1 MNTQKKKILMIDDDH
16 VIRKLYTDF
25 FAAKQGYEL
34 TTAMDPVD
42 GLKKA
47 NEWKPDLIVLD
58 LILPKNLS
66 VSVEEE
72 EKNKHYGF
80 DTLQKL
86 KTDEKTRHIPVI
98 IFTNLMG
105 NDDRQKAMAL
115 GAAEFVSKTTSLP
128 AELLQRIAAV
138 LNQTNK

>member
-1 MNTQKKKILMIDDDH
+1 MNIQKKKVLMIDDDH

-25 FAAKQGYEL
+25 FAAKPGYEM

-47 NEWKPDLIVLD
+47 NEWQPDLIVLD

-66 VSVEEE
+66 VTVEEE

-80 DTLQKL
+80 DALQKL
-86 KTDEKTRHIPVI
+86 KTDEKTKSIPVI
-98 IFTNLMG
+98 IFSNLVG
-105 NDDRQKAMAL
+105 DEDRQKAMAL

-138 LNQTNK
+138 LSQPKK